1 MKPGDAQ
8 PELPK
13 DAGEATISRL
23 DKLRFS
29 TGSQSTA
36 QIRGKM
42 QRVMQARNAAPGLS
56 RSPSSCFNR
65 PAFCRRS
72 ASSAFVQLGHQFSD
86 VTARRIR
93 SVKQQC

>member
-13 DAGEATISRL
+13 DAGEATIARL

-29 TGSQSTA
+29 KGSQSTA

-42 QRVMQARNAAPGLS
+42 QRVMQVRNAAHRAQDYRLLQ
-56 RSPSSCFNR
+56 SPCIL
-65 PAFCRRS
+65 PAFRIFCFWS
-72 ASSAFVQLGHQFSD
+72 TSSQMYQLFAYESSNSNAD
-86 VTARRIR
+86 A
-93 SVKQQC
+93 